1 MAHRWL
7 GCSVASLWCL
17 LWARKGDYLPM
28 LNLAREIVS
37 KIMLSCG
44 GKRPFKALIA
54 VSPRN
59 LIKILSQSKKETE
72 SGFLAM
78 WLEYTMETHQDKK
91 TEIVIYKK
99 KNRLRH
105 DFPTILS
112 WARDKEGQREKERS
126 WTKLCISLQSAEF
139 LNGSDFRY
147 IRRAANS
154 WWVSPVLTGF
164 LSRSLWAGIY
174 GMWALKNALKVF
186 IKLKL
191 CKTSR
196 VNAERERERE
206 KKCSQGE
213 KEKPALFLS
222 EIGADI

>member
-1 MAHRWL
+1 
-7 GCSVASLWCL
+7 
-17 LWARKGDYLPM
+17 M

-99 KNRLRH
+99 KKPATPWFSNHFVL
-105 DFPTILS
+105 
-112 WARDKEGQREKERS
+112 GQR
-126 WTKLCISLQSAEF
+126 
-139 LNGSDFRY
+139 
-147 IRRAANS
+147 
-154 WWVSPVLTGF
+154 
-164 LSRSLWAGIY
+164 
-174 GMWALKNALKVF
+174 
-186 IKLKL
+186 
-191 CKTSR
+191 
-196 VNAERERERE
+196 
-206 KKCSQGE
+206 
-213 KEKPALFLS
+213 
-222 EIGADI
+222 